1 MLPCPRPSMHAPCNV
16 SKDFLLMVVLVYHT
30 YGLYNLE
37 EENLEK
43 WWSQL
48 TYPNSIWP
56 ILPRPLQDF
65 QWLEFFAGTAN
76 CTRSM
81 RRAGYLGA
89 KFDILYCGGDMR
101 KSRGRKTNWMD
112 LLTPSGFALHGCKM
126 IFLMSWCWYET
137 FNSTSLEPFFPAF

>member
-1 MLPCPRPSMHAPCNV
+1 MHAPRNL

-43 WWSQL
+43 KRVSQSQL
-48 TYPNSIWP
+48 N
-56 ILPRPLQDF
+56 LPSCPLQEF

-89 KFDILYCGGDMR
+89 KFDIMYCEADKQKR
-101 KSRGRKTNWMD
+101 RGRKTNWMD
-112 LLTPSGFALHGCKM
+112 LLTPSGFALHGCTYYM
-126 IFLMSWCWYET
+126 
-137 FNSTSLEPFFPAF
+137 